1 MFRFNLLIILAALYL
16 TRTYENPFFET
27 VPDYIMYLR
36 TILLFIL
43 IVILSLL
50 IGIKCL
56 QCSKRYII
64 MDFRTVFSWQESN
77 QCLSCLERKEKRL
90 EGDELTIFGKVMSY
104 VFEYFWFV
112 LFLLVVL
119 RSIFETYKFFISVVA
134 NYVFS
139 IA

>member
-1 MFRFNLLIILAALYL
+1 
-16 TRTYENPFFET
+16 
-27 VPDYIMYLR
+27 
-36 TILLFIL
+36 
-43 IVILSLL
+43 
-50 IGIKCL
+50 
-56 QCSKRYII
+56 